1 MYLTHF
7 NLDKPPF
14 QSKPDPDFLYL
25 SEAHARAKTYLDY
38 TVWNRDGLA
47 VITGKIGAGKTTLIN
62 HLLARLPKDILAIKI
77 HQTQLNEIEFLQTLL
92 ANLGIEAFDA
102 NKAKLLSLFNNVLK
116 EQHSIK
122 HKVLLIVDEAQHL
135 SPQVLEEV
143 RLLTGIEIEGE
154 EIFNCIL
161 VGHAELMDTLNATGL
176 EQLSQR
182 VRLRFHIPGL
192 SQSETLEYIDHR
204 LTVAGQEQPL
214 SIFPDSV
221 VPLIY
226 DYTGG
231 IPRLI
236 NILCDAAM
244 VAAYAEDRKTITT
257 EIIQTA
263 IDELQWKSPQDTART
278 TNHKALGYIDESKV
292 FDSSKDAENTNDID
306 TSPKHL
312 ADSKNLPSLHISR
325 QNITIKHCPL
335 EKNCRITMGRYPNN
349 DVVLEHELVSRHHAL
364 IASREDEFI
373 LDDLKSSNGTFAN
386 DQRIVRYV
394 LQDGDIV
401 KIGPYEI
408 TFSNP
413 TLPISS
419 KITRL
424 ITAHPN
430 STVANNS

>member
-14 QSKPDPDFLYL
+14 QSKPDPEFLYL

-77 HQTQLNEIEFLQTLL
+77 HQTQLNEIEFLQMLL
-92 ANLGIEAFDA
+92 EKLGVEAFDA
-102 NKAKLLSLFNNVLK
+102 NKARLLSLFNNVLK
-116 EQHSIK
+116 EQQAMK

-135 SPQVLEEV
+135 SAQVLEEV

-161 VGHAELMDTLNATGL
+161 VGHAELMDTLNVPGL

-204 LTVAGQEQPL
+204 LTVAGQDQPL

-263 IDELQWKSPQDTART
+263 IHELQWQLPQNTARRT
-278 TNHKALGYIDESKV
+278 DHRTLYYTDENEGS
-292 FDSSKDAENTNDID
+292 DSTGSVEYTNDSDNI
-306 TSPKHL
+306 PLQL
-312 ADSKNLPSLHISR
+312 ADSSNLPSLLISR
-325 QNITIKHCPL
+325 HNIAIKQCPL
-335 EKNCRITMGRYPNN
+335 EKNSRITLGRYPNN
-349 DVVLEHELVSRHHAL
+349 DIVLEHELVSRHHAL
-364 IASREDEFI
+364 IASRQDEFV
-373 LDDLKSSNGTFAN
+373 LDDLKSSNGTFVN
-386 DQRIVRYV
+386 DQRVVRYV
-394 LQDGDIV
+394 LQDGDKV

-408 TFSNP
+408 EYSNP
-413 TLPISS
+413 SLPISN

-424 ITAHPN
+424 IPAHSN
-430 STVANNS
+430 SSVAENN